1 MWLIT
6 VEQIGAAFGAHHGAR
21 RFRCTG
27 GCAGAG
33 VGWTLGT
40 SAVVDPGHTLVAP
53 WCL

>member
-6 VEQIGAAFGAHHGAR
+6 VEQIGAAFGAHRGAR
-21 RFRCTG
+21 KFRCTG
-27 GCAGAG
+27 GCARAG

-40 SAVVDPGHTLVAP
+40 SAVVDPGTP